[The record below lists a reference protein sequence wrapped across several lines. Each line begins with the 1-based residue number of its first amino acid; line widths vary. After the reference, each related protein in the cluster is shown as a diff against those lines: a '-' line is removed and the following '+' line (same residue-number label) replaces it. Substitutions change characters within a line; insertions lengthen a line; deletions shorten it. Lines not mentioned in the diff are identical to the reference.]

1 MRMKQLAINNQQTV
15 AYAAATVTVT
25 ATVTVAYA
33 AANKQTGTK
42 SIFSG
47 DCPTCN

>member
-1 MRMKQLAINNQQTV
+1 MIMKQLAINNQQTV
-15 AYAAATVTVT
+15 AYAAGTVT

-33 AANKQTGTK
+33 TANKQTGTK

-47 DCPTCN
+47 ECPTCN